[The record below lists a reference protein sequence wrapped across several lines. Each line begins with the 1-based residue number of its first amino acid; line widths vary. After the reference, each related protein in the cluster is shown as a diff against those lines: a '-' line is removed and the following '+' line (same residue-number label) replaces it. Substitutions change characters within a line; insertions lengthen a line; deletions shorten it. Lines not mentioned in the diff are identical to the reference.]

1 MHFTARVKAQ
11 EARSLAQLI
20 CGVDLDKTE
29 KNALFLRLERV
40 KW

>member
-11 EARSLAQLI
+11 EAHSLAQLI
-20 CGVDLDKTE
+20 RGVDLDKTE

-40 KW
+40 KR